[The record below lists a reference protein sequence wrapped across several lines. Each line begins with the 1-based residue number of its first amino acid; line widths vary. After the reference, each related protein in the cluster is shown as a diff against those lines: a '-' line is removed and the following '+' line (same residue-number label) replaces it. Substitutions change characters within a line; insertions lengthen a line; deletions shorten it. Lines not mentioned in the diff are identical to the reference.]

1 MKSPGPSYTGTL
13 VSSSKSSKDISMTRD
28 GVADVRG
35 RWNRA
40 HRMATIASAVR
51 RRISATSVP
60 PGGTRRFKNT
70 GTFGPPPLRTKNQKR
85 LGNVRIVRKEA
96 GCQVGEVSSSSGAG
110 RGGVRGDGVAADGT
124 EYADYDC
131 PFGGSSLGSGLR
143 PIGPGRRGRHG
154 RAFAEN
160 AKNTA
165 ELSSCAGTLRCSKPS
180 QGSHA
185 PEMHGKPQP
194 YPYPYPARAHVV
206 FSRQLCAFLLFF
218 FFGQQECLGTSYVVC
233 GACRGRGKVGGLL
246 DTSESK
252 GERCETCDGEGI
264 LACQECNAT
273 GIKNN
278 WLFQPAKDPGWGP
291 RGEP

>member
-1 MKSPGPSYTGTL
+1 
-13 VSSSKSSKDISMTRD
+13 MTRD

-218 FFGQQECLGTSYVVC
+218 FFWTTGVPGDEL
-233 GACRGRGKVGGLL
+233 RGVRGV
-246 DTSESK
+246 S
-252 GERCETCDGEGI
+252 R
-264 LACQECNAT
+264 A
-273 GIKNN
+273 
-278 WLFQPAKDPGWGP
+278 W
-291 RGEP
+291 

>member
-1 MKSPGPSYTGTL
+1 MWP
-13 VSSSKSSKDISMTRD
+13 
-28 GVADVRG
+28 
-35 RWNRA
+35 
-40 HRMATIASAVR
+40 
-51 RRISATSVP
+51 TSGA
-60 PGGTRRFKNT
+60 GGTGRT
-70 GTFGPPPLRTKNQKR
+70 GWPPSPVPSAAASRPRLSLLAGRVASKTLGPLAPPPLRTKNQKR